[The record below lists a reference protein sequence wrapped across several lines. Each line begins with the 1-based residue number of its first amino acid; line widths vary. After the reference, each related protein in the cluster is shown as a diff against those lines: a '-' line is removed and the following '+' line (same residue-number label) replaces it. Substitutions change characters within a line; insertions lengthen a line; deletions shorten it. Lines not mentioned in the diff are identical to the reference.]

1 MKFYRYIEVSYESGV
16 QLDVKEYKLVRE
28 TPKGYWIIDDLW
40 HYDEES
46 VETYKKWVSKTARK
60 RWAYP
65 TIEEAL
71 TSFKARKNRQIRILT
86 HQLKGAKVALK
97 LAENGDFCTISGP
110 GTVFK
115 PTGTY
120 KEEVMENVNSR

>member
-1 MKFYRYIEVSYESGV
+1 MNFYRHTETSYESGV

-40 HYDEES
+40 DYDEES

-65 TIEEAL
+65 TKEEAL
-71 TSFKARKNRQIRILT
+71 VSFKARKRRQIRILT
-86 HQLKGAKVALK
+86 YQLSEAKTALK
-97 LAENGDFCTISGP
+97 LAEGEDFS
-110 GTVFK
+110 TVKSTFELH
-115 PTGTY
+115 GIG
-120 KEEVMENVNSR
+120 NRLGGAI